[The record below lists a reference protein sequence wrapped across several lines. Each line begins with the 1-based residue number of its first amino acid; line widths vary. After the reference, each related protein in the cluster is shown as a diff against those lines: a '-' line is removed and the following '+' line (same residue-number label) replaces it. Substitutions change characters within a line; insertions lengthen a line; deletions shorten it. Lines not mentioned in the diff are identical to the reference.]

1 MLGCFDS
8 CLSIDVEG
16 RGGGMAMLWPEG
28 SHCRL
33 VNYSRSFINIIVE
46 DAVRRVWRLTCYYGY
61 PQRNR
66 RREACNLL

>member
-1 MLGCFDS
+1 MLGCFGS